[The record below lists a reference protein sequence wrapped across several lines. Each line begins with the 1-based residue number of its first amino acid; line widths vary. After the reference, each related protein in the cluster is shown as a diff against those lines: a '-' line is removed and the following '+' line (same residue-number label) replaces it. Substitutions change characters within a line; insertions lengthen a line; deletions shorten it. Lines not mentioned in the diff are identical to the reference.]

1 MSLRSRFFYF
11 AMLCGSVLLLGWS
24 LNASAASKAD
34 VQTNVQ
40 VEELQEIKNL
50 SQQGQHDRALNRV
63 NAYLAMHPKDA
74 SARFIKGVILT
85 EKNQTAEAIASFIA
99 LSEDHPE
106 LPEPYN
112 NLAVLYAA
120 QGQYDKAQAAL
131 EKAIR
136 THPSYAAAHDNLG
149 DIYAK
154 LASQAYDRALQL
166 DRGNAHTP
174 TKLALL
180 KELHRSNK
188 TSAMQVAVAEPTAV
202 TEKPVTEKPVIKLPD
217 VAVPIIEPSITK
229 PPVLASPSIKI
240 PALPIASSAPTVID
254 HRERDTKDILRT
266 VHSWA
271 QAWSAKRV
279 KNYLAFYA
287 PSFKTPEGESLAQWQ
302 ATRTERIQRPKFIEV
317 GVHQTEVSFADGTHA
332 TVTFIQSY
340 RASHLQRS
348 SKKTLSLVKSNGQW
362 LIQEERSGK

>member
-1 MSLRSRFFYF
+1 
-11 AMLCGSVLLLGWS
+11 MLSVS
-24 LNASAASKAD
+24 LNANANEIQA
-34 VQTNVQ
+34 
-40 VEELQEIKNL
+40 IKNL
-50 SQQGQHDRALNRV
+50 SQQGQHDRALNQI
-63 NAYLAMHPKDA
+63 NIYLAMHPKDA

-99 LSEDHPE
+99 LTEDHPE

-166 DRGNAHTP
+166 DRGNAHAP
-174 TKLALL
+174 IQLALI
-180 KELHRSNK
+180 KELHSRNQAS
-188 TSAMQVAVAEPTAV
+188 TTQVAAI
-202 TEKPVTEKPVIKLPD
+202 EKPVIKIPN
-217 VAVPIIEPSITK
+217 VAISVIEPPATK
-229 PPVLASPSIKI
+229 PPVPASPAANA
-240 PALPIASSAPTVID
+240 PALPAANPALAATDS
-254 HRERDTKDILRT
+254 RERDTKNILHT
-266 VHSWA
+266 VHDWA
-271 QAWSAKRV
+271 AAWSAKRV
-279 KNYLAFYA
+279 KNYLEFYA

-302 ATRTERIQRPKFIEV
+302 ATRTERIRRPKFIEV
-317 GVHQTEVSFADGTHA
+317 GVHQAEISFADGTHA

>member
-1 MSLRSRFFYF
+1 MLGVFAICFNPSHPKEYYCMRLLSRLCYF
-11 AMLCGSVLLLGWS
+11 AMLCGSAALLSVS
-24 LNASAASKAD
+24 LNANS
-34 VQTNVQ
+34 N
-40 VEELQEIKNL
+40 EIQAIKSL
-50 SQQGQHDRALNRV
+50 SQQGQHDRALNQV
-63 NAYLAMHPKDA
+63 NIYLATHPKDTQ
-74 SARFIKGVILT
+74 ARFLKGIILT
-85 EKNQTAEAIASFIA
+85 DKNQTAEAIASFIA
-99 LSEDHPE
+99 LTEDHPE

-166 DRGNAHTP
+166 DRGNAHAP
-174 TKLALL
+174 TQLALI
-180 KELHRSNK
+180 KELHSRNQA
-188 TSAMQVAVAEPTAV
+188 SATQVATI
-202 TEKPVTEKPVIKLPD
+202 EKPVIETPVIAPPAIKPS
-217 VAVPIIEPSITK
+217 VP
-229 PPVLASPSIKI
+229 ASPTAS
-240 PALPIASSAPTVID
+240 PASAIIDAS
-254 HRERDTKDILRT
+254 ERDTKNILRT
-266 VHSWA
+266 VHDWA
-271 QAWSAKRV
+271 AAWSAKRV

-287 PSFKTPEGESLAQWQ
+287 PSFKTSAGESFAQWQ
-302 ATRTERIQRPKFIEV
+302 ATRTERIQRPKFIAV
-317 GVHQTEVSFADGTHA
+317 DVHQPVVSLTDDTHA

-348 SKKTLSLVKSNGQW
+348 SRKTLSLVKSNGKW